1 MLSDLLA
8 LKVNLHLT
16 SSDPSICKETE
27 FHWDF

>member
-1 MLSDLLA
+1 
-8 LKVNLHLT
+8 VNLHLT